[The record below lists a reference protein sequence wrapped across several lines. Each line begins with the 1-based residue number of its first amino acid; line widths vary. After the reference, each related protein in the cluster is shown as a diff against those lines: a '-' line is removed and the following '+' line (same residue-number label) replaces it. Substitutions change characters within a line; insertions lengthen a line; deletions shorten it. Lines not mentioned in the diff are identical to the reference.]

1 MIKLDWTL
9 FLQFANFVIL
19 LVVLNA
25 LLFKP
30 LRAALAARKATIDGD
45 LAKARALDGEIQAQV
60 AEYEAKLQ
68 EARQRGSQ
76 ERLALRQAA
85 LTEEARLLGGANEK
99 ASQRLQSLKEQVA
112 AEAEAARQGLRAETE
127 ALARQVA
134 GKVLGREL
142 A

>member
-9 FLQFANFVIL
+9 LLQFANFML
-19 LVVLNA
+19 LLAVLNG

-45 LAKARALDGEIQAQV
+45 LTKARSLDEQIQTQV
-60 AEYEAKLQ
+60 AAYEAKLL

-76 ERLALRQAA
+76 ERAALRQAA
-85 LTEEARLLGGANEK
+85 QVEEGRLLGSANEK
-99 ASQRLQSLKEQVA
+99 ASQRLQSLKDQVA
-112 AEAEAARQGLRAETE
+112 GEAETARQSLRGETE
-127 ALARQVA
+127 ALAREIA
-134 GKVLGREL
+134 GKVLGRNL